1 MADPITESPVIAAT
15 TASDA
20 ATAHAPESHA
30 ATAVEPVAK
39 AAETVAETKPAEGDA
54 AAQEAAAKAAAEAA
68 TKPVEYDLKL
78 PEGLVKG
85 DLMDSLKEFAKEK
98 GLTQDE
104 AQKLADLGV
113 KQAQGFVAQLA
124 EAQKTQTAEWATAT
138 QTDKEIGGDK
148 LPENLAAAKK
158 ALDSFGNPG
167 FKKLLN
173 ESGLGNHPEIVRFMV
188 KAGKA
193 ISEDGRLVTGG
204 AAQVD
209 RNTLPIEERIYGKN
223 KG

>member
-1 MADPITESPVIAAT
+1 MAEISTDSQEAPAT

-20 ATAHAPESHA
+20 VTAHAPESQA
-30 ATAVEPVAK
+30 AAVVEPAK
-39 AAETVAETKPAEGDA
+39 VAETTTEVKPAEGDA

-68 TKPVEYDLKL
+68 ATPVEYDIKL
-78 PEGLVKG
+78 PEGTVQGELIN
-85 DLMDSLKEFAKEK
+85 DLKAFAKEK
-98 GLTQDE
+98 GLTNEE

-124 EAQKTQTAEWATAT
+124 EAQKTQTAEWAAATTA
-138 QTDKEIGGDK
+138 DKDIGGDK
-148 LPENLAAAKK
+148 LPENLAVAKK
-158 ALDSFGNPG
+158 ALDNFGTPE

-193 ISEDGRLVTGG
+193 ISEDGRLITG
-204 AAQVD
+204 AASQKNRAD
-209 RNTLPIEERIYGKN
+209 TPIENRLYPNQK
-223 KG
+223 

>member
-20 ATAHAPESHA
+20 ATAHAPESQA
-30 ATAVEPVAK
+30 APVVDATKVAPTAEV
-39 AAETVAETKPAEGDA
+39 KPAEGDA